1 MARRAHVYPQVAP
14 TAADLVDGLVI
25 SVPPA
30 LGARDAARLARRRN
44 ADVVAVGRAAYA
56 LREDAARAEALGVG
70 DLAVRRLIR
79 PLPVVPGREREV
91 AVRRRLAAG
100 APVVVVMQGRAPL
113 GVVRRSIA
121 PAVVSMRPR
130 LERWLD
136 AESLAL
142 LATVGRLAEAHGAR
156 AYAVG
161 GVVRDAWLERAR
173 VPRDLDVVVEG
184 DALIVARAL
193 AEAVRGTLIEH
204 ARFLTASVAL
214 HDGRS
219 VDVVTARSERYGG
232 AGSLPRVMP
241 AGIGEDLR
249 RRDFAV
255 NAMAVELASGSFD
268 LLDPLGG
275 RDDVDRRRL
284 RVLHPLSFVEDPT
297 RIFRAAR
304 YAARLGFALDAWS
317 ARCRALALEL
327 APYGE
332 LSPARLVAELELIL
346 ADAEPASALAGLARA
361 GAFRLLDPRY
371 RATRSGIARLAGV
384 PATLAWA
391 QSQGLAVEG
400 VELIATA
407 LTAEAP
413 REFAGAMV
421 RRLGLT
427 GAPLDR
433 VREALE
439 RAPALRE
446 RLRAAGPTSE
456 AARAV
461 REAGPTALA
470 WLDLTSGA
478 PTRAAVERLL
488 AQVGRARA
496 ELGGD
501 AVIALGVAKGPNV
514 ARVLG
519 ALRDARLDGKIR
531 DRQGEI
537 DYVRGW
543 LQHGEREG

>member
-1 MARRAHVYPQVAP
+1 
-14 TAADLVDGLVI
+14 
-25 SVPPA
+25 
-30 LGARDAARLARRRN
+30 
-44 ADVVAVGRAAYA
+44 
-56 LREDAARAEALGVG
+56 
-70 DLAVRRLIR
+70 
-79 PLPVVPGREREV
+79 
-91 AVRRRLAAG
+91 
-100 APVVVVMQGRAPL
+100 
-113 GVVRRSIA
+113 
-121 PAVVSMRPR
+121 VVSMRPR

-204 ARFLTASVAL
+204 
-214 HDGRS
+214 
-219 VDVVTARSERYGG
+219 
-232 AGSLPRVMP
+232 
-241 AGIGEDLR
+241 
-249 RRDFAV
+249 
-255 NAMAVELASGSFD
+255 
-268 LLDPLGG
+268 
-275 RDDVDRRRL
+275 
-284 RVLHPLSFVEDPT
+284 PLSFGEDPT
-297 RIFRAAR
+297 RIVRAAR

-446 RLRAAGPTSE
+446 RLRASGPTSE

-461 REAGPTALA
+461 REAGPTAL
-470 WLDLTSGA
+470 
-478 PTRAAVERLL
+478 
-488 AQVGRARA
+488 
-496 ELGGD
+496 
-501 AVIALGVAKGPNV
+501 
-514 ARVLG
+514 
-519 ALRDARLDGKIR
+519 
-531 DRQGEI
+531 
-537 DYVRGW
+537 
-543 LQHGEREG
+543 